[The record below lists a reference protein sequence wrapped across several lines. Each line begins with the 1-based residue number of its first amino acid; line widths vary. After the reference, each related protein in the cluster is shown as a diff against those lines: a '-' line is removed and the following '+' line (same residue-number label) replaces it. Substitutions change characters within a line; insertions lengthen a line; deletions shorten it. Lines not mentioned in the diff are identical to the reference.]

1 MTSSGN
7 RVAKDIAEQIGKGL
21 KTVFI
26 TTASETEGPDLEW
39 LHNDRR
45 GLEDAGFDLFDYT
58 ITGKSSEQ
66 LEKDLKDIDVVYLS
80 GGNTFYLLLQSRKSG
95 FDKFD
100 RKFMDNGGIYI
111 GTSAGSIVAATDIY
125 VARRL
130 EIKAYEDQLK
140 TFEAFGLVDFVVF
153 PHWGSEYFKDTYLDE
168 RIENAYVEG
177 NKIILLTD
185 TQYIEV
191 DGDMYKIID
200 VRDKNGN

>member
-95 FDKFD
+95 FDKFV